1 MSEIA
6 GQQAARLGAS
16 LLAEGLSG
24 KRKGKLM
31 GGVPGVAPASVLVIG
46 AGVAGMAA
54 VRLSR
59 GMGAEVVLL
68 DIRVLVETALCF

>member
-1 MSEIA
+1 
-6 GQQAARLGAS
+6 
-16 LLAEGLSG
+16 
-24 KRKGKLM
+24 M

-54 VRLSR
+54 VRLSK

-68 DIRVLVETALCF
+68 DQSISKLRYATEQMGGGLVTELIQESVLKSRLQHVEICF